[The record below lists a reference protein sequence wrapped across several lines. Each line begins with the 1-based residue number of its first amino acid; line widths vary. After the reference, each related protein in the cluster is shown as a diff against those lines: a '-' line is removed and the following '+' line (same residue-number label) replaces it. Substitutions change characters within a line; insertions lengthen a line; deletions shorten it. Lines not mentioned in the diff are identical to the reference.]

1 MRKDTVMANNRVPR
15 TNEDVAR
22 ALSVILRNIKDPRIN
37 QGMVS
42 VTSASVTPDLKF
54 CKVYVSVLG
63 LTSEREFMRGIKS
76 ASGFIR
82 RELSQSLN
90 LRATP
95 ELTFV
100 LDHSIE
106 HGAHI
111 SKLLDE
117 LDIQPEEPEN
127 ADAD

>member
-1 MRKDTVMANNRVPR
+1 MANNRVPR